1 MLLPTHFSSSSFLIF
16 LRIALARSVM
26 TTHEG
31 TLQVR
36 LLVAVPRSGSTLL
49 MRIFCEASSCSVTSR
64 LVLQDNYSES
74 ASPKPDYTIFT
85 SPTSHKVYQE
95 ALSKGS
101 RILVSKEEFG
111 HSREIGECG
120 YVIIPDAAAY
130 KATKPAFLFRDPIR
144 VFYSWKALGWLDIN
158 SFVISYTSLYNMH

>member
-1 MLLPTHFSSSSFLIF
+1 
-16 LRIALARSVM
+16 M
-26 TTHEG
+26 TTQKR

-64 LVLQDNYSES
+64 LVPQDNHSED
-74 ASPKPDYTIFT
+74 ASPKPDYTISLLPLLT
-85 SPTSHKVYQE
+85 KSTKRC
-95 ALSKGS
+95 SKGS

-111 HSREIGECG
+111 HFREKGECG

-144 VFYSWKALGWLDIN
+144 VFDSWKALGWLDIN
-158 SFVISYTSLYNMH
+158 SFVVSYT

>member
-1 MLLPTHFSSSSFLIF
+1 
-16 LRIALARSVM
+16 M
-26 TTHEG
+26 TTQER

-64 LVLQDNYSES
+64 LVLQDNYSEG
-74 ASPKPDYTIFT
+74 ASHKPDYTIFT
-85 SPTSHKVYQE
+85 SPTSHKVYQD

-111 HSREIGECG
+111 HSREKGECD
-120 YVIIPDAAAY
+120 YVIIPEAAA
-130 KATKPAFLFRDPIR
+130 APLTRLLNRHFCFDIRFAFSIAGKLLD
-144 VFYSWKALGWLDIN
+144 GW
-158 SFVISYTSLYNMH
+158 T

>member
-26 TTHEG
+26 TTHVG

-64 LVLQDNYSES
+64 LVLQDNYSEG
-74 ASPKPDYTIFT
+74 ASHKPDSLLPLLTKSTKRRFQ
-85 SPTSHKVYQE
+85 KV
-95 ALSKGS
+95 
-101 RILVSKEEFG
+101 LVSLFPKRSLVILERWESATMLLSQTPPLTRLLNL
-111 HSREIGECG
+111 HSCFEIRF
-120 YVIIPDAAAY
+120 
-130 KATKPAFLFRDPIR
+130 AFSIAGKLLD
-144 VFYSWKALGWLDIN
+144 GW
-158 SFVISYTSLYNMH
+158 T